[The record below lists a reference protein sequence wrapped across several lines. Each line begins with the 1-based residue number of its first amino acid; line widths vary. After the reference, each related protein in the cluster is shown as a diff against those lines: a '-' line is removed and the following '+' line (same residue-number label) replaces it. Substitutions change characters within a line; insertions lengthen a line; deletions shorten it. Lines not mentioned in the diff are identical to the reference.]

1 MNRNIFLWPI
11 LGCFFIIF
19 SCASTPKVMMAPVT
33 IHANAP
39 HVDVYHSSYPIKMK
53 IVRTALDL
61 HFDWEK
67 SWVIGKAQL
76 TVQPHFYP
84 QDSLVLDA
92 NGFEIHH
99 IWMLDST
106 SKRKLNFTYDGKK
119 IQIAL
124 GKKYTKEE
132 KVNVGIDY
140 IAKPNDLEIGKDI
153 ASPDDKGLYFIQPDN
168 QTGVPRQLW
177 TQGETECN
185 ANWFPTINNTM
196 LKMSQQIKL
205 TVPDTMVTLS
215 NGLLKDSHR
224 NPDGTRTDTWVQE
237 KPHAPY
243 LAMIAIGKFDVVKDK
258 WRDKEVSYYME
269 PAYAPYA
276 RMIFGKTPEML
287 EFFSQRLGVDFPW
300 DKYAQ
305 IVVRNFVSGA
315 MENTSASVFF
325 DRMNMTPAAYKDETY
340 EDIVAHELFHHWF
353 GDLVTAESWS
363 NLPLNESFATYGE
376 YLWLEHKYGEEEAD
390 MHGLNDALAYLAKQ
404 KNATLDV
411 IRFDYADREQM
422 FDEVSYQKGGRILH
436 MLRKTVGDEAFFEA
450 LKRYLQKHA
459 YQSVEIHD
467 LRLAFEEV
475 TGQDLNWFFN
485 QWFLASGNP
494 ELVVNTRYDDSL
506 KQVIVVLSQQQDLNT
521 MPLYRLPLKVD
532 LYYDAKVERKSLV
545 LAKQQDTFRFAS
557 TEAPKLINV
566 DAEKYLLA
574 QIDDHKTLDESIYQY
589 LHGPLF
595 MDRFQAIQS
604 LSNQVQQAE
613 ARKIIVKALK
623 DKAWLIR
630 LMALGYIEQ
639 LPEQERINVYPE
651 IKRMALEDERSYV
664 RASAIALLKTIYQKH
679 DNGDVLKIALKDNA
693 PSVQQALSGRP

>member
-1 MNRNIFLWPI
+1 
-11 LGCFFIIF
+11 
-19 SCASTPKVMMAPVT
+19 MAPVT

-39 HVDVYHSSYPIKMK
+39 DIDIYHGSYPVKMK
-53 IVRTALDL
+53 IIHTALDL
-61 HFDWEK
+61 RFDWTK
-67 SWVIGKAQL
+67 SWVMGNAKL
-76 TVQPHFYP
+76 TVQPYFYP
-84 QDSLVLDA
+84 QDSIVLDA
-92 NGFEIHH
+92 NGFEINN
-99 IWMLDST
+99 IWALDST
-106 SKRKLNFTYDGKK
+106 AKRKLNFSYDGKK

-124 GKKYTKEE
+124 GKKYTREE
-132 KVNVGIDY
+132 KVNLLIDY
-140 IAKPNDLEIGKDI
+140 IAKPNDLEVGKDI
-153 ASPDDKGLYFIQPDN
+153 ASPDDRGLYFIQPDN

-215 NGLLKDSHR
+215 NGLLKDSTF
-224 NPDGTRTDTWVQE
+224 NTDGTRTDTWVQE

-243 LAMIAIGKFDVVKDK
+243 LVMIAVGKFDVVKDK

-269 PAYAPYA
+269 PAYAPHA
-276 RMIFGKTPEML
+276 RLIFGKTPEML
-287 EFFSQRLGVDFPW
+287 EFFSQRLGVDYPW

-325 DRMNMTPAAYKDETY
+325 DRMNMTPASYKDETY

-376 YLWLEHKYGEEEAD
+376 YLWMEHKYGKEAAD

-411 IRFDYADREQM
+411 IRFDYADSEQM

-450 LKRYLQKHA
+450 LKRYLKKHA

-494 ELVVNTRYDDSL
+494 YLVVNTSYDDSL
-506 KQVIVVLSQQQDLNT
+506 KQVVVALSQQQDLNT

-532 LYYDAKVERKSLV
+532 LYYGTKVERKPIV
-545 LAKQQDTFRFAS
+545 LDKQQDTFRFAS
-557 TEAPKLINV
+557 AEVPKLINV

-574 QIDDHKTLDESIYQY
+574 QIENNKTLNECIYQY

-595 MDRFQAIQS
+595 MDRFEAVQQLAD
-604 LSNQVQQAE
+604 QVDQAE
-613 ARKIIVKALK
+613 ARRIIVQALK

-630 LMALGYIEQ
+630 LMALGYIDK
-639 LPEQERINVYPE
+639 LPEQERMNVYPE
-651 IKRMALEDERSYV
+651 IKKMALDDERSYV
-664 RASAIALLKTIYQKH
+664 RASAIVLLKTIYQKQ
-679 DNGDVLKIALKDNA
+679 DNGDVLKIAGKDNA
-693 PSVQQALSGRP
+693 PSVQQALMSNP

>member
-1 MNRNIFLWPI
+1 MNRNIFLLPI

-19 SCASTPKVMMAPVT
+19 SCASTPKVLIPPVT

-39 HVDVYHSSYPIKMK
+39 NIDVYHGSYPIKTK
-53 IVRTALDL
+53 ILHTALNL

-67 SWVIGKAQL
+67 SWVIGKAKL
-76 TVQPHFYP
+76 TVQPYFYP
-84 QDSLVLDA
+84 QDSVVLDA
-92 NGFEIHH
+92 NGFEIKD
-99 IWMLDST
+99 IWLQDST
-106 SKRKLNFTYDGKK
+106 DANKLSFTYDGK
-119 IQIAL
+119 QLRIAL
-124 GKKYTKEE
+124 GRKYSKNE
-132 KVNVGIDY
+132 KIDLLIDY
-140 IAKPNDLEIGKDI
+140 VAKPNDLEIGTDI
-153 ASPDDKGLYFIQPDN
+153 ASPDDRGLYFIQPDS
-168 QTGVPRQLW
+168 QTGMPRQLW

-196 LKMSQQIKL
+196 LKMTQQIIL

-215 NGLLKDSHR
+215 NGLLKDSKL
-224 NPDGTRTDTWVQE
+224 NKDGTRTDTWAQD

-243 LAMIAIGKFDVVKDK
+243 LVMIAAGKFDIVKDK

-269 PAYAPYA
+269 PKFAPHA
-276 RMIFGKTPEML
+276 RLVFGKTPEML
-287 EFFSQRLGVDFPW
+287 EFFSQKLGVDYPW

-376 YLWLEHKYGEEEAD
+376 YLWLEHKYGQEEAD
-390 MHGLNDALAYLAKQ
+390 MHGLNDRLIYLAKE
-404 KNATLDV
+404 KNTLRDV

-436 MLRKTVGDEAFFEA
+436 MLRKTVGDEAFFAA
-450 LKRYLQKHA
+450 LKLYLEKHA

-494 ELVVNTRYDDSL
+494 ELTVNTMYDDSL
-506 KQVIVVLSQQQDLNT
+506 KQVVVALSQTQDLSK
-521 MPLYRLPLKVD
+521 MPLYQLPLNVD
-532 LYYDAKVERKSLV
+532 LYYDTKVERKSLT
-545 LAKQQDTFRFAS
+545 LRHKQDTFRFAS
-557 TEAPKLINV
+557 AEAPKLINV

-574 QIDDHKTLDESIYQY
+574 KVENNKTVDACIYQY

-595 MDRFQAIQS
+595 MDRFDA
-604 LSNQVQQAE
+604 VQQLANQTE
-613 ARKIIVKALK
+613 AAPARAILVTALQ
-623 DKAWLIR
+623 DKAWFIR
-630 LMALGYIEQ
+630 LMALGHIDK
-639 LPEQERINVYPE
+639 LPEEERLKAYPE
-651 IKRMALEDERSYV
+651 IKKMAVEDARSYV
-664 RASAIALLKTIYQKH
+664 RASAIVLLRTIYQKQ
-679 DNGDVLKIALKDNA
+679 DNGEVLKIAGKDNA
-693 PSVQQALSGRP
+693 PSVQQALTMQP